1 MQKKESWIQNKLK
14 TLGQKQDHEKDM
26 TAFFYLCSIPLQR
39 NDEKP
44 VHVFIT
50 AVIQSC
56 WSKTSVK
63 SLQFI
68 QILQQK

>member
-14 TLGQKQDHEKDM
+14 ALGQKQDQEKDM
-26 TAFFYLCSIPLQR
+26 TAFFYLCSISKIRTIPLQR

-50 AVIQSC
+50 AVI
-56 WSKTSVK
+56 
-63 SLQFI
+63 
-68 QILQQK
+68 